1 VNSKGKNFFFLLL
14 SSELSIPPLN
24 SILKRDEEKLNLF
37 RTLKI
42 KQIQL
47 EEHALQRAHLINNK
61 PLPECKP
68 PE

>member
-1 VNSKGKNFFFLLL
+1 MRFSF
-14 SSELSIPPLN
+14 SETSIPPLN

-37 RTLKI
+37 RTLKVR
-42 KQIQL
+42 QMQL
-47 EEHALQRAHLINNK
+47 EDQALQRAHQLNEK